1 MKSIFLTLFI
11 FISCYCAAGTTTGT
25 GVLLARLDSLL
36 ADRAIVEQRKTS
48 RISDLERKR
57 SNARTDEELY
67 WANNALYA
75 ELCYYSADAAM
86 RVVDENI
93 SIAQKLGNKEWLT
106 RMKIRRSFVMA
117 ASGLLNEA
125 LEVIGEID
133 PTDISPELRKEY
145 YQQMVYLYSHLGT
158 YAGSYSSEEG
168 QRFYAIEREYKDS
181 LAIMTVP
188 SDVDY
193 LWNTGWNSQDDYNG
207 DRRPIISEIEQHLA
221 KSELNSLDDAKN
233 AYILAILYKA
243 EGDMEGYMKALI
255 MSSIA
260 DVTIANRDVAS
271 MQDLARHMMDT
282 GDIER
287 AYAYSDYCLGAAISY
302 PNRVRAMTIM
312 PLQRNIAN
320 AAITSLNKRNST
332 LTGVL
337 TALCILAAGLVA
349 SLLFIALQ
357 KKQLRVRGE
366 RLNQANA
373 SLESNVEELRGVQ
386 QQLAEANEQLKK
398 LNEDLKE
405 NNEQLAEANYVKEEY
420 IGYVFSMCS
429 QYIRKIDDFRRTVNR
444 KIIAKQYTDIKQMTD
459 GPARMRDELKEFY
472 HNFDTIFLHIYPDFI
487 DDFNTLMLPENRI
500 IPREGELLNTELR
513 IYALVRLGITDSV
526 KIAEFLH
533 CSPQTVYN
541 NRFRVR
547 TAAAIP
553 REQFAA
559 AVRALGRP
567 SNN

>member
-1 MKSIFLTLFI
+1 MKSLFLTLFV
-11 FISCYCAAGTTTGT
+11 FISCHCAAATTAGTDT
-25 GVLLARLDSLL
+25 LLAHLDSMLSDH
-36 ADRAIVEQRKTS
+36 AMVEQRKMS
-48 RISDLERKR
+48 RISDLKRKC
-57 SNARTDEELY
+57 STARNDEELY

-75 ELCYYSADAAM
+75 ELCYYSADDAM
-86 RVVDENI
+86 RVVDENLA
-93 SIAQKLGNKEWLT
+93 IAQKLGKQEWLT

-133 PTDISPELRKEY
+133 PADISPELRKEY

-168 QRFYAIEREYKDS
+168 QRFYAVERNYKDS
-181 LAIMTVP
+181 LAMVTEP
-188 SDVDY
+188 TDVDY

-207 DRRPIISEIEQHLA
+207 DRRPIISEIENHLT
-221 KSELNSLDDAKN
+221 KSDLNSLDNAKN
-233 AYILAILYKA
+233 AYILALLYKA
-243 EGDMEGYMKALI
+243 ENDMNGYERALI
-255 MSSIA
+255 MSAIA
-260 DVTIANRDVAS
+260 DVSIANRDVAS
-271 MQDLARHMMDT
+271 LQDLARYMMET

-287 AYAYSDYCLGAAISY
+287 AYAYTDYCLGAAINY

-312 PLQRNIAN
+312 PLQRKIAN
-320 AAITSLNKRNST
+320 AALTNLGRRNTT
-332 LTGVL
+332 LIGVL
-337 TALCILAAGLVA
+337 TALCVLAAGLVA
-349 SLLFIALQ
+349 SLLFIARQ
-357 KKQLRVRGE
+357 KRQLRVRGE
-366 RLNQANA
+366 HLNKANA
-373 SLESNVEELRGVQ
+373 SLESNVDELHTAQ
-386 QQLAEANEQLKK
+386 LQLAEANMQLKK

-429 QYIRKIDDFRRTVNR
+429 QYIRKIDEFRRSVNR
-444 KIIAKQYTDIKQMTD
+444 KMLAKQYADIKQMTD
-459 GPARMRDELKEFY
+459 APARMRDELKEFY

-500 IPREGELLNTELR
+500 IPREGEMLNTELR

-547 TAAAIP
+547 SNAAIP